1 MPRITP
7 SQTQDLPI
15 GKLSRLPGVN
25 IETIRY
31 SERIRMMPRPRRA
44 ANGRRV
50 YGATDA
56 RTLAF
61 IRRARELGF
70 ALAEI
75 RALLALGGPGKA
87 SCVEVREIAAH
98 HLERIRAKIS
108 DLEKLENLLANDR
121 EVLGRPSPP
130 VSGHRCSRRSSKRK
144 LRPA

>member
-7 SQTQDLPI
+7 SRTQDLPI
-15 GKLSRLPGVN
+15 GKLSRLTGVN

-31 SERIRMMPRPRRA
+31 YERIRMMPRPRRA

-98 HLERIRAKIS
+98 HLARIRAKIA
-108 DLEKLENLLANDR
+108 DLEKLEELLAGTIAKCSGKR
-121 EVLGRPSPP
+121 APECPVLDVLDVRPG
-130 VSGHRCSRRSSKRK
+130 VS
-144 LRPA
+144 